1 MKTALIGASGYIG
14 SFILKEALNRGHKV
28 TAIVRHPEK
37 IILKHENL
45 TIQKG
50 DVTDEDQ
57 VAKLVAGHDAVITA
71 YNPGWENPDIYN
83 IQVAGYNSIINGIK
97 KSGVKRLLVV
107 GGAGSLET
115 ALGTQ
120 LVDMPD
126 FPAEFMA
133 GAMAIREVLNTLRKE
148 KVLEWSFL
156 SPSMDLSPG
165 ERTGNFRLG
174 ADRYLIDETGESRIS
189 GEDYA
194 MAMIDELEVPKHIR
208 KRFTVGY

>member
-1 MKTALIGASGYIG
+1 MLFRS
-14 SFILKEALNRGHKV
+14 
-28 TAIVRHPEK
+28 
-37 IILKHENL
+37 
-45 TIQKG
+45 
-50 DVTDEDQ
+50 
-57 VAKLVAGHDAVITA
+57 
-71 YNPGWENPDIYN
+71 
-83 IQVAGYNSIINGIK
+83 NSIINGIK